1 MAAMLVVA
9 LAMVFFAPALREW
22 HGAPVAVGG
31 DAAEPE

>member
-9 LAMVFFAPALREW
+9 LVMVSVAPALREW
-22 HGAPVAVGG
+22 HSAPVAVSG